1 MSEPSAYITVAEA
14 REILGV
20 SKPHM
25 TALLKRG
32 VLHAEP
38 DPVDRRVKRLVRAE
52 VEALARQSAKVGK
65 DAA

>member
-1 MSEPSAYITVAEA
+1 MSEPSEYVTVAEA

-32 VLHAEP
+32 VLKAEP
-38 DPVDRRVKRLVRAE
+38 SEVDRRVKRILRAD
-52 VEALARQSAKVGK
+52 VEALARKTPKRGK